1 MLFMEI
7 DTYKAKTKKSPLKTK
22 PRTRPLPKAKQN
34 YLETE
39 EDFEKSLNIL
49 GIKYEK
55 KFQFL
60 STKHWRFDFHLIEHR
75 ILVEIS
81 GGPWSGGRGGK
92 LATKAW
98 SMERYDCAYELGYT
112 VVRIE
117 SASRYKIDDSG
128 PLQIESNFAVSWL
141 KRLKGQTFNGP
152 IQTISPD

>member
-1 MLFMEI
+1 MEI